1 MTAAPDNSKSTQLLT
16 RVSLLSAACMP
27 IIYFGA
33 QLAAAPFYPGYSF
46 SNQIASM
53 LGTSYSRE
61 PWIFNTGIILTG
73 IAAIVA
79 AYGLFRSF
87 RTTNNLQ
94 LSSLIA
100 LSVVYSG
107 FLAVR
112 AGVYPL
118 PDPRHSSLK
127 FGLTSPLLTT
137 LLMLIATWGK
147 GHPKGLRTYLFA
159 SVLLLVPVVMLLKGT
174 FATPGLP
181 IGTLQRLLALGT
193 YVPIGVVGV
202 YFFLQDRQS
211 LE

>member
-16 RVSLLSAACMP
+16 RASLLSAACMP

-53 LGTSYSRE
+53 LGTSYSRQ

-79 AYGLFRSF
+79 AYGLFQSF
-87 RTTNNLQ
+87 RTMNNLR

-112 AGVYPL
+112 AGLYPL

-137 LLMLIATWGK
+137 LLMLIATWEK
-147 GHPKGLRTYLFA
+147 DHLKGLRTYLFA
-159 SVLLLVPVVMLLKGT
+159 SVLLLVPVVVLLKGT
-174 FATPGLP
+174 LTIPWLP

-202 YFFLQDRQS
+202 YFFLQDRQR